1 MQKTPLAF
9 QGPGESISRI
19 FSEKNLYHA
28 CQLLINNQFSDWQ
41 KPANTGISRAVIDGY
56 AVKMSWPLP
65 KKPDQSIG
73 QCHCGHSSACVH
85 KAALALLNRSRL
97 NRIQPFTHQIKALQN
112 INQTF
117 MVWMQKQVHDPF
129 PPMARHRVVYLLDE
143 NDDKTGYVVAIHK
156 AYLSQEDRYTLK
168 EAIDNSLLWQKN
180 RPKFVSLADQKVFYL
195 MHENGLTQTH
205 RLDIDSR
212 RDDETLKAMVETGR
226 CFWRACYRNPIQYQ
240 EHSEHRGKS
249 PHLTENHDFILAEN
263 ALVKRKSKHPK
274 PIKLPQALNIKPRIQ
289 IQSEQLQFPWPP
301 QSLYAFD
308 WAHIEF
314 YVGDNDFSFS
324 LSDVRNGRVS
334 IDQQQLEVLAGYA
347 YLLDKLDSVHAHF
360 EAPVSNRFEINDR
373 FIPPDF
379 VRICTLL
386 VALHDLGWDVS
397 FADSFRL
404 NRQSVNDWYLKVDQ
418 KTGHSGGTASYGLEL
433 GVEVNGEKLNI
444 MPYLVK
450 AIQTGR
456 FEQIQNELVLQLESG
471 QMIGLE
477 AAKIKQIIATMG
489 ELYSENPLNDA
500 QQIELPEQQ
509 LMQVARLQQNWQT
522 EQTEDR
528 HQRQTEDRH
537 QTTGSSED
545 KQSQQDTITAGSRLQ
560 WMGDDRIYN
569 KIKAL
574 QKYKELPVIEP
585 PQGLKANL
593 REYQLKGFS
602 WLCFLQQHQLHG
614 LLADDMG
621 LGKTIQTLALLLH
634 QKEQGLAKATNLLV
648 APTSLLG
655 NWQSEARRFTPDLKV
670 LILAGDNRD
679 TQYAVWSDYD
689 LVVTSYGILNRDMDQ
704 LRQLPVHYLILDE
717 AQAIKNRKTQTAQAA
732 KAIPS
737 AHRLCLSGTPVEN
750 HLGELWS
757 MFDFLMPGF
766 LGREKLFQQV
776 YQIPIEKDQNR
787 ERLQELQ
794 LRMAPFILRRTKSQV
809 AKELPDK
816 NEIVKMINLHEQQA
830 HIYESIRLTMVDEIK
845 QAFKDHRGNQ
855 ILIGNALLRLRQVC
869 CHPSL
874 VKLDSVDK
882 TAPSAKLDW
891 LMTAIPNLVEEGRRI
906 LVFSSFTGML
916 SLIQE
921 QLKNIKI
928 PYLSLTG
935 KTPAKQRTK
944 DIKRFQNEDV
954 PVYLISLKA
963 GGAGINLTAAD
974 TVIHYDPWWNPAAEQ
989 QASDRAHRIGQEK
1002 QVFVYKLISRGTVE
1016 EKIYNMQ
1023 QKKSELASQL
1033 LSADNSGLKLNEH
1046 QWQDLLKP
1054 ISS

>member
-9 QGPGESISRI
+9 QGPGESFTRL
-19 FSEKNLYHA
+19 FSDKTLYQA
-28 CQLLINNQFSDWQ
+28 CRLLLANQWQDWQ
-41 KPANTGISRAVIDGY
+41 KPGNTGISRAVVAGHS
-56 AVKMSWPLP
+56 VKLAWPLP
-65 KKPDQSIG
+65 VKINQPVG
-73 QCHCGHSSACVH
+73 QCDCKEDAVCVH
-85 KAALALLNRSRL
+85 IAALALLNRSRL

-117 MVWMQKQVHDPF
+117 MVWMQKQNHDPF
-129 PPMARHRVVYLLDE
+129 PAMARHRVVYLLNE
-143 NDDKTGYVVAIHK
+143 HPDDNGFQITIHK
-156 AYLSQEDRYTLK
+156 AYLSQDDRYTIK

-205 RLDIDSR
+205 TLDIDR
-212 RDDETLKAMVETGR
+212 QRDDDVIKAMVDTGR

-240 EHSEHRGKS
+240 YHSEHSNPSRQVTRS
-249 PHLTENHDFILAEN
+249 YDFVLAEN
-263 ALVKRKSKHPK
+263 ALTPHHRPANK
-274 PIKLPQALNIKPRIQ
+274 PIKLPKALKIKPRIR
-289 IQSEQLQFPWPP
+289 IHTEQMQFPWPP
-301 QSLYAFD
+301 QKMYQFD
-308 WAHIEF
+308 WAKIEF
-314 YVGDNDFSFS
+314 FVGDDDFSFT
-324 LSDVRNGRVS
+324 LSDVRRGRVT
-334 IDQQQLEVLAGYA
+334 IDEQQLAVLAGFG
-347 YLLDKLDSVHAHF
+347 YLLDKLDSVQAHF
-360 EAPVSNRFEINDR
+360 EAPVSGRFEINDR
-373 FIPPDF
+373 YIPDDF
-379 VRICTLL
+379 VRVSTLL
-386 VALHDLGWDVS
+386 TALHDLGWEVIFD
-397 FADSFRL
+397 DSFRL
-404 NRQSVNDWYLKVDQ
+404 NRRSADDWYVKVEK
-418 KTGHSGGTASYGLEL
+418 KTGQSRGSAAYGLEL
-433 GVEVNGEKLNI
+433 GVEVDGEPVNI

-450 AIQTGR
+450 AIKTGQ
-456 FEQIQNELVLQLESG
+456 FEQVQQELVLQLESG
-471 QMIGLE
+471 QMIGLD

-489 ELYSENPLNDA
+489 ELYSDQPLDEQ
-500 QQIELPEQQ
+500 QQIQLPEQQ
-509 LMQVARLQQNWQT
+509 LMQVARLQQNWQ
-522 EQTEDR
+522 EAD
-528 HQRQTEDRH
+528 
-537 QTTGSSED
+537 SD
-545 KQSQQDTITAGSRLQ
+545 KQQDASDAADTSATGSRLK
-560 WMGDDRIYN
+560 WLGDDAIKN
-569 KIKAL
+569 KVAAL
-574 QKYKELPVIEP
+574 QQVKHLPRIKPPSGLLAEL
-585 PQGLKANL
+585 
-593 REYQLKGFS
+593 RDYQHQGFS

-634 QKEQGLAKATNLLV
+634 QKQDNIAGAPSLLV

-655 NWQSEARRFTPDLKV
+655 NWQAESERFTPDLKV
-670 LILAGDNRD
+670 LILAGDKREALY
-679 TQYAVWSDYD
+679 QSWADYD
-689 LVVTSYGILNRDMDQ
+689 LVVTSYGIMNRDMPR
-704 LRQLPVHYLILDE
+704 LKSLPVHYLILDE

-732 KAIPS
+732 KTIPS
-737 AHRLCLSGTPVEN
+737 KHRLCLSGTPVEN

-766 LGREKLFQQV
+766 LGSERLFQQV
-776 YQIPIEKDQNR
+776 YQFPIEKDHNQ

-794 LRMAPFILRRTKSQV
+794 HRMAPFILRRTKSEV

-816 NEIVKMINLHEQQA
+816 NDIVKMIDLNDRQA
-830 HIYESIRLTMVDEIK
+830 HVYESIRLTMVDEIK
-845 QAFKDHRGNQ
+845 QAFKDHQGNQ

-874 VKLDSVDK
+874 VNLESVDK

-916 SLIQE
+916 SLIEE
-921 QLKNIKI
+921 QLSSIDI
-928 PYLSLTG
+928 PYFSLTG
-935 KTPAKQRTK
+935 KTPAKQRTL
-944 DIKRFQNEDV
+944 DIKRFQNEEV

-1016 EKIYNMQ
+1016 EKIYDMQ

-1033 LSADNSGLKLNEH
+1033 LSADNSGLNLNEH